1 MDTIKTSVK
10 LPARLAL
17 LECIV
22 TTQRVYCL
30 SHARIKLSAL
40 EETLMIPLAVQ
51 ALTSVPIQIS
61 VCNA

>member
-10 LPARLAL
+10 LPARLAH

-30 SHARIKLSAL
+30 SLARIKLSAL

-51 ALTSVPIQIS
+51 ALT
-61 VCNA
+61 